1 MKIWFT
7 KEFMKAAAALLV
19 VFLAGAGVGYMGG
32 RKHAEYGLLKRGEP
46 REARS
51 RPARRERRFMRMLA
65 RVLNLNPAQ

>member
-32 RKHAEYGLLKRGEP
+32 RKHAEYGLLKRGS
-46 REARS
+46 RA
-51 RPARRERRFMRMLA
+51 RPAPAPPGA
-65 RVLNLNPAQ
+65 RGASCGCSRGI